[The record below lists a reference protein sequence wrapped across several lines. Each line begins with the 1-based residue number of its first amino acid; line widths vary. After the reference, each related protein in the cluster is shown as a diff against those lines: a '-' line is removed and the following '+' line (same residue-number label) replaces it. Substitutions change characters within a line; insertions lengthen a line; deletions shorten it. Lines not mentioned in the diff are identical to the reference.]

1 MVLMSMFTVTMLYCT
16 QIVVWLC
23 GVVCLLQKLLK
34 IQLYFATFFFTHTY
48 EKSSGITY
56 FNEKINAHVAI
67 INNSHCPVWWQVLR
81 LSVNDGR

>member
-1 MVLMSMFTVTMLYCT
+1 MVLMSMFTVNHVILYKYR
-16 QIVVWLC
+16 

>member
-16 QIVVWLC
+16 QI
-23 GVVCLLQKLLK
+23 VVCLLQKLLK

-56 FNEKINAHVAI
+56 FNEHVAI